1 MNGTPGQTGD
11 ASLELEPQPRNM
23 TVLLLALAAAAAQG
37 ALASPRQPALTLPRQ
52 RQPSSGVE
60 TFYPA
65 NDPLV
70 WSVGRFATN
79 ADGSKSFDWESSQ
92 LHINV
97 VNATY
102 VLLLAN
108 ATGGAV
114 GRIVVD
120 NDGWETT
127 SFWLSDTS
135 ATQFL
140 VSNQN
145 QLHHIRV
152 TSVLEPAF
160 ESVTPTA
167 FFTFVGFKTDGVAVA
182 PTPRA
187 RRIELVGCVPVAAA
201 PFPFTTASLSPLPS
215 THTHTRARA
224 CAHPHTPPAGTR
236 FLLAT
241 ARAAT
246 AGRPT
251 ATAPSTRSPAATTTR
266 TTTCWQRHFRR
277 TWCA

>member
-1 MNGTPGQTGD
+1 M
-11 ASLELEPQPRNM
+11 SF
-23 TVLLLALAAAAAQG
+23 LLLALAAAAAQG
-37 ALASPRQPALTLPRQ
+37 ALASPQRAPAALTLPRQ
-52 RQPSSGVE
+52 RLPSSGVE
-60 TFYPA
+60 TFYAA

-70 WSVGRFATN
+70 WSVGRFAEN
-79 ADGSKSFDWESSQ
+79 ADGSTSFDWESSQ

-108 ATGGAV
+108 ASGGAV

-127 SFWLSDTS
+127 SFWLSETS
-135 ATQFL
+135 GTQFL

-167 FFTFVGFKTDGVAVA
+167 FFTYVGFKTDGVAVA

-187 RRIELVGCVPVAAA
+187 RRIELVGCVPSVAA
-201 PFPFTTASLSPLPS
+201 
-215 THTHTRARA
+215 
-224 CAHPHTPPAGTR
+224 
-236 FLLAT
+236 FLL
-241 ARAAT
+241 
-246 AGRPT
+246 
-251 ATAPSTRSPAATTTR
+251 
-266 TTTCWQRHFRR
+266 
-277 TWCA
+277 